1 MTSFIS
7 IPSRITFSSQ
17 YHRLGTQNVQAAARS
32 CTTIPFVLYIPLSFS
47 CTHDVPYAHKGPF
60 LRFLAND
67 PKNPKGKCFCYGV
80 RFIIYSLQRYPL
92 KADRKQVLRGPRANL
107 LQGGRI
113 LNPVELDPA
122 ADFQNLAR
130 LLLFEKK
137 KELSNTTKPY
147 LKQKKN
153 VYLRAYKIFRENKS
167 RTSDFNNE
175 FHIM

>member
-1 MTSFIS
+1 M
-7 IPSRITFSSQ
+7 
-17 YHRLGTQNVQAAARS
+17 
-32 CTTIPFVLYIPLSFS
+32 
-47 CTHDVPYAHKGPF
+47 
-60 LRFLAND
+60 
-67 PKNPKGKCFCYGV
+67 

-137 KELSNTTKPY
+137 KRIVEHHKTLFKTKEKR
-147 LKQKKN
+147 L
-153 VYLRAYKIFRENKS
+153 FKS
-167 RTSDFNNE
+167 L
-175 FHIM
+175 